1 MLLTLTCSPADTCEE
16 VVTHALKTGY
26 RHVSMIYTREVSNP
40 KLLLKP
46 LRSILQP
53 YIAMRP
59 LVVQQFVTLDSN
71 VKTSSSPA
79 KFLLA
84 L

>member
-1 MLLTLTCSPADTCEE
+1 
-16 VVTHALKTGY
+16 
-26 RHVSMIYTREVSNP
+26 MIYTREVSNP

-46 LRSILQP
+46 LRSILQL

-71 VKTSSSPA
+71 VKISSSPA